1 MAVLES
7 GSSMQPIG
15 ARPSSW
21 VGSNQLIDAD
31 RIRRFGYWYAAEY
44 RLRNMGKWWTAI
56 VAFGLGNPLL
66 YLVSIGL
73 GIGALVNKS
82 VGPNGIEGVSYL
94 EFLAP
99 ALLAT
104 ACIQGAMDETSFPVF
119 EGFVWTKYIY
129 AMNTAGLTAR
139 HITGGIMIA
148 SFIRCVATGL
158 MYGGILI
165 AFGAINIAHLP
176 ALMLASIFAGMGFA
190 AAMMAFAA
198 YTKEDDGFFAIVGRF
213 VIAPMFMFSGTF
225 YPIENTP
232 IYLQWIGWI
241 SPLWHSTN
249 LGRNLSYGHPVAPWL
264 MAVHF
269 AFLIALYVVG
279 FYFAG
284 RKFQARLAE

>member
-1 MAVLES
+1 MTFSNTSTAQE
-7 GSSMQPIG
+7 P
-15 ARPSSW
+15 AAPRPSSW
-21 VGSNQLIDAD
+21 VGSNKLIDAG
-31 RIRRFGYWYAAEY
+31 RIDRFGYWYAAEY

-56 VAFGLGNPLL
+56 VAFGIGNPVL

-82 VGPNGIEGVSYL
+82 VGPNGIDGVSYL

-104 ACIQGAMDETSFPVF
+104 ACIQAAMDETSFPVF
-119 EGFVWTKYIY
+119 EGFIWTKYIF
-129 AMNTAGLTAR
+129 AMNTAGLTER

-148 SFIRCVATGL
+148 SFIRCIATAL
-158 MYGGILI
+158 MYGGILV
-165 AFGAINIAHLP
+165 AFGAINVAHLP

-190 AAMMAFAA
+190 AAMMAVTS
-198 YTKEDDGFFAIVGRF
+198 YVKEDDGFFAIVGRF
-213 VIAPMFMFSGTF
+213 IITPMFMFSGTF
-225 YPIENTP
+225 YPIEKTP

-249 LGRNLSYGHPVAPWL
+249 IGRNLSYGHQVAPWL

-269 AFLIALYVVG
+269 AFLIALYVAG
-279 FYFAG
+279 FHFAS
-284 RKFQARLAE
+284 RQFKKRLSE

>member
-1 MAVLES
+1 MTVS
-7 GSSMQPIG
+7 GASPVVQKTG
-15 ARPSSW
+15 W
-21 VGSNQLIDAD
+21 VGSKQLIDAN
-31 RIRRFGYWYAAEY
+31 RIKKYGYWYAAEY

-56 VAFGLGNPLL
+56 VAFGLGNPIL

-129 AMNTAGLTAR
+129 AMNSAGLTES

-158 MYGGILI
+158 MYGGILV
-165 AFGAINIAHLP
+165 AFGAISIAHLP

-198 YTKEDDGFFAIVGRF
+198 HTKEDDGFFAIVGRF
-213 VIAPMFMFSGTF
+213 IIAPMFMFSGTF
-225 YPIENTP
+225 YPIEKTP
-232 IYLQWIGWI
+232 LYLQWIGWI

-264 MAVHF
+264 IAVHF
-269 AFLIALYVVG
+269 AYLTALYFVG
-279 FYFAG
+279 FYFAS
-284 RKFQARLAE
+284 RQFKRRLAE